1 LCWSQDARDAQGAE
15 VALPEVAPHVLE
27 LLALAFFVVDMGLP
41 AYFLT
46 FTFSFLIVVVFLG
59 FDNSGCLYF
68 LSSTLGM

>member
-1 LCWSQDARDAQGAE
+1 
-15 VALPEVAPHVLE
+15 VLE
-27 LLALAFFVVDMGLP
+27 LIVLAVDEVDMGLP